1 MPGNLAFTELKNLI
15 HCGCL
20 RSPALQL
27 SCLFL
32 FLEMAPPI
40 EQFSQLSLPDDMRFA
55 ASSLEQR
62 KKRVRAV
69 LASFDRDE
77 IPSRY
82 KADIYASI
90 DEEQSKRSPAEW
102 VIGDDLLGSLMRKGC
117 HDPAVWVALNE
128 LEPAEVRTRKFGQKI
143 NRLFKAEFQRYDNT
157 VPWEE
162 GKAQRRIM
170 VLDISQTM
178 RTLSGAAHH
187 DLEDVSEGLND
198 LAQALISALQE
209 VCVRNMDLFNK
220 HGNTRSRRSS
230 GGEVEISLYHLLIH
244 SPPPDSPD
252 FILGALEAIKA
263 QAPGTFR
270 GSDKRAKLRSI
281 HGQLL
286 ANGTPRAYRD
296 RLSLI

>member
-1 MPGNLAFTELKNLI
+1 
-15 HCGCL
+15 
-20 RSPALQL
+20 
-27 SCLFL
+27 
-32 FLEMAPPI
+32 MATPI

-55 ASSLEQR
+55 ASTLEQR
-62 KKRVRAV
+62 KKRVRAI

-77 IPSRY
+77 VPSRY

-90 DEEQSKRSPAEW
+90 DEEQSGRSPSEW
-102 VIGDDLLGSLMRKGC
+102 VIGDDLLGSLMQKGC

-143 NRLFKAEFQRYDNT
+143 NRLFKAGFERYDTT

-162 GKAQRRIM
+162 EKAQRRSM
-170 VLDISQTM
+170 VAEISQTM
-178 RTLSGAAHH
+178 RTLSRAAHD

-209 VCVRNMDLFNK
+209 VCIRNMDLSHK
-220 HGNTRSRRSS
+220 RGSTRTRRSS
-230 GGEVEISLYHLLIH
+230 GGEPEISLYHHLIH
-244 SPPPDSPD
+244 NQPPDEPD
-252 FILGALEAIKA
+252 FVLGALEAIKA

-270 GSDKRAKLRSI
+270 GSDSRAKLRSI

-286 ANGTPRAYRD
+286 ANGSPRAYRD